1 LFFSQVRN
9 IEMQTYGSLVKILPK
24 GLITIPKKL
33 RLDIGLE
40 ENGLARI
47 KKEGRRLILE
57 PVNVISYPLREYTT
71 KEIKEFMKA
80 DRLTPAQKRKVKRLL
95 AQK

>member
-1 LFFSQVRN
+1 MFFSQVRN

-47 KKEGRRLILE
+47 KKEGKRLILE
-57 PVNVISYPLREYTT
+57 PVDIISYPLREYSAS
-71 KEIKEFMKA
+71 EIKQFIRE
-80 DRLTPAQKRKVKRLL
+80 DRLSPALKRKVKKLL
-95 AQK
+95 K

>member
-47 KKEGRRLILE
+47 KKEGKRLILE
-57 PVNVISYPLREYTT
+57 PVDIISYPLREYSAS
-71 KEIKEFMKA
+71 EIKQFIRE
-80 DRLTPAQKRKVKRLL
+80 DRLSPALKRKVKKLL
-95 AQK
+95 K